1 MKRYFMTK
9 NSFVVEVTKGSGGK
23 PLKWCDQKCFFR
35 CMVLLMILQWIL
47 KLKENNKKHTCQQHR
62 F

>member
-47 KLKENNKKHTCQQHR
+47 KLKENNKKHT
-62 F
+62 